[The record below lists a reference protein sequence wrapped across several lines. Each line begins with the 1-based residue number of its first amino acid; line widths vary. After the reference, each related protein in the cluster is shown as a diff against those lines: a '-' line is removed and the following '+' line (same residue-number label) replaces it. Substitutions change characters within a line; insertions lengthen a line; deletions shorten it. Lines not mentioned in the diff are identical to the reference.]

1 MTEPLLGKQGT
12 SSEYS
17 YVLKV
22 STSISNGGFDSN
34 YLKPVLQLVNYNS
47 CERLCFEVLSKNYK
61 RFLGLL
67 RKLKERNDLL
77 YGRND
82 LIDHHYVNTS
92 LVFDLILSSLVGGK
106 VW

>member
-47 CERLCFEVLSKNYK
+47 CERLCFEVLSKKYK